1 MVLKTDSTIL
11 KPNFENIP
19 QELINHDHWILWKA
33 EKLKGQ
39 EKFTKIPYQVN
50 GYKAASNKPD
60 TWSSFSE
67 VKAAYENGGYDGIGF
82 MFSPKAHIIGIDID
96 NLDITEIESDGRTK
110 NLITRTYCEQSPS
123 GAGLHAYVIGEV
135 PTDREPGFNNNEKGV
150 EAYADYRYFT
160 VTGQAVNTLPV
171 QQDQEFIDAVYK
183 KYGDRFYKK
192 TVVENIKVSE
202 IEYDDSLTVDDV
214 WKRINSIKDK
224 DKRESIKALYEGQ
237 SSEYES
243 QSNADYALANYL
255 LYYADLNYELVHEM
269 MSDSYS
275 GQREKWYSPR
285 RFILDPSTYSSYGYN
300 TVMKLVA
307 EYVKGD
313 KATYSTYGIKK
324 IEEEFTVIS
333 EENEASTDYDKEWLK
348 ELETAPKSSMP
359 LPSRNNIK
367 LILKNDHMINDT
379 FRTNEF
385 SGQKE
390 VKGSPYWRKGKKTSP
405 LWTDI
410 DDVAIRNHI
419 GTVYGIEA
427 DKKVNDLMM
436 VMFADKSYHPVKDYL
451 ESLEWDGQERL
462 DTFFIDYLGAADEP
476 YVRRVTELSLV
487 GAVARI
493 YEPGV
498 KFDTM
503 LVLYGRQGQGKSYI
517 LKRLGREW
525 FNDSPIKI
533 HDKDGFLAL
542 QGSWIIEMSEL
553 ASMAKREVTEVKQYL
568 SSQVDNYRAPY
579 ARYSTQHPRQ
589 CVFFGTTNNIDF
601 LKDKTGNRRF
611 YPVSVDTV
619 KAVYSPFT
627 DLTDEVIDQ
636 VWAEAL
642 VKYQLGINIM
652 LDSRT
657 ESDIIQRAELI
668 QKEHTEDDGLAAQ
681 IIEYLDTPK
690 NVFSVIGK
698 EDDEQEEEYHDRICW
713 QMVWHDVLNQGNVAP
728 VHEKRRINDALRSID
743 FLEERASIRLNKY
756 GRTRGF
762 MVRR

>member
-1 MVLKTDSTIL
+1 MVL

-19 QELINHDHWILWKA
+19 QELIKHDHWILWKA
-33 EKLKGQ
+33 EKLQGQ
-39 EKFTKIPYQVN
+39 EKLTKIPYQVN
-50 GYKAASNKPD
+50 GYKAASNKPE
-60 TWSSFSE
+60 TWSSFSA
-67 VKAAYENGGYDGIGF
+67 VKAVYEKGSYDGIGF
-82 MFSPKAHIIGIDID
+82 MFSSKARIIGIDID
-96 NLDITEIESDGRTK
+96 NLDMAEIESDGRTK
-110 NLITRTYCEQSPS
+110 NLIQRTYCEQSPS

-135 PTDREPGFNNNEKGV
+135 PTDREPGFNNSEKGV

-160 VTGQAVNTLPV
+160 VTGQTVNNLPV
-171 QQDQEFIDAVYK
+171 KQDQELINAVYK
-183 KYGDRFYKK
+183 KYGERFYKK
-192 TVVENIKVSE
+192 SIVKDIKVSE
-202 IEYDDSLTVDDV
+202 IEYDDRLTTEDV
-214 WKRINSIKDK
+214 WDRINSIKDK
-224 DKRESIKALYEGQ
+224 DKRESIKALYEGL
-237 SSEYES
+237 SNEYES

-255 LYYADLNYELVHEM
+255 LYYSDLNYPLVYEM
-269 MSDSYS
+269 MCESYS
-275 GQREKWYSPR
+275 GQRDKWYSPR
-285 RFILDPSTYSSYGYN
+285 RFILEPSTYSSYGYN

-307 EYVKGD
+307 EYIKGD
-313 KATYSTYGIKK
+313 KATFSNYELKK
-324 IEEEFTVIS
+324 IEDEFTVIV
-333 EENEASTDYDKEWLK
+333 EENEAPTDYDTEWLK
-348 ELETAPKSSMP
+348 ELETAPKSSVP
-359 LPSRNNIK
+359 LPSRRNIK
-367 LILKNDHMINDT
+367 LILENDPLINDT
-379 FRTNEF
+379 FRKNEF

-390 VKGSPYWRKGKKTSP
+390 VKGMPYWRRGKSNSL
-405 LWTDI
+405 LWTDV
-410 DDVAIRNHI
+410 DDAAIRNHI
-419 GTVYGIEA
+419 GTVYGIES
-427 DKKVNDLMM
+427 DKKITDLIM
-436 VMFADKSYHPVKDYL
+436 VMFEDKSYHPIKDYL
-451 ESLEWDGQERL
+451 EGLEWDGQGRL

-493 YEPGV
+493 YEPGI

-503 LVLYGRQGQGKSYI
+503 FVLYGRQGQGKSYI

-568 SSQVDNYRAPY
+568 SSQIDNYRAPY

-611 YPVSVDTV
+611 YPVSVDTER
-619 KAVYSPFT
+619 AAYNPFT
-627 DLTDEVIDQ
+627 DLTEEVIDQ

-642 VKYQLGINIM
+642 AMYRLGVNIM
-652 LDSRT
+652 LDNRT
-657 ESDIIQRAELI
+657 ESDIIQRAEAI

-690 NVFSVIGK
+690 NDFSVIGK

-713 QMVWHDVLNQGNVAP
+713 QIVWYEMLGQKGIP
-728 VHEKRRINDALRSID
+728 PTHEKRRINDALRSIS
-743 FLEERASIRLNKY
+743 FLEEKNNIRLGKY
-756 GRTRGF
+756 GHTRGF